1 MSPRAAWR
9 LETLGFDAVYDYVGG
24 KADWLAAGQPTESRT
39 QRISVVSLAG
49 TEVPTCQVNEPV
61 SAVIA
66 RMTAARSDT
75 AVVIN
80 DQRVVLGRLRNGH
93 FDEDATSTIDAVM
106 EEGPTTI
113 RADADPRELFVRM
126 QARGTNHVIVSTPEG
141 HLLGVVYR
149 NVLRSALDHQPRG

>member
-61 SAVIA
+61 AAVVA
-66 RMTAARSDT
+66 RMRAARSDT
-75 AVVIN
+75 AIVISHE
-80 DQRVVLGRLRNGH
+80 RVVLGRLRTGH
-93 FDEDATSTIDAVM
+93 FDENAASTVDAVM
-106 EEGPTTI
+106 EEGPTTF
-113 RADADPRELFVRM
+113 RADTDPRELFVRM
-126 QARGTNHVIVSTPEG
+126 QARGTSHVIVSTPEG
-141 HLLGVVYR
+141 HLLG
-149 NVLRSALDHQPRG
+149 